1 MAQVCRY
8 SPDSV
13 AGHGRVTIFTANT
26 AGVAI
31 AGEVFAAV
39 VADEV
44 FILFVIAVSNN
55 RE

>member
-1 MAQVCRY
+1 LAQVCRY
-8 SPDSV
+8 PASV
-13 AGHGRVTIFTANT
+13 AGHGRVILTANT